1 MILKGKFML
10 RRVFFSILFFA
21 VLIVLLPACKMSY
34 SFTGANLSPQVKTYT
49 VYYFPNRARLVNPTL
64 SQTFTEDLREK
75 LRRQT
80 SLNEL
85 QENGDIEFEGQITGY
100 EVRPMSIQKDD
111 LAAKNR
117 LTISVKLKYTNSKSP
132 EENFD
137 KNFSA
142 YEDYDSNQSLSDVE
156 DELTTLIVLK
166 LTEDIFN
173 ATIANW

>member
-1 MILKGKFML
+1 MGKTKFKRLLIHIAGLAML
-10 RRVFFSILFFA
+10 AL
-21 VLIVLLPACKMSY
+21 VLQACKVSY
-34 SFTGANLSPQVKTYT
+34 SFTGANLSPAVKTYT

-64 SQTFTEDLREK
+64 SQVFTEDLREK

-100 EVRPMSIQKDD
+100 EVRPVAIQKED

-117 LTISVKLKYTNSKSP
+117 LTITVKVKYTNHKAP
-132 EENFD
+132 EENFERT
-137 KNFSA
+137 FSG
-142 YEDYDSNQSLSDVE
+142 YEDYDSNLTISDIE
-156 DELTTLIVLK
+156 DELNTLIILK
-166 LTEDIFN
+166 LTDDIFN

>member
-1 MILKGKFML
+1 MFFVVLAVFM
-10 RRVFFSILFFA
+10 
-21 VLIVLLPACKMSY
+21 PACKMSY
-34 SFTGANLSPQVKTYT
+34 SFTGANLSPQIKTYS
-49 VYYFPNRARLVNPTL
+49 VYYFPNRARLINPTL
-64 SQTFTEDLREK
+64 SQNFTEDLREK

-85 QENGDIEFEGQITGY
+85 SENGDIEFEGQITGY

-117 LTISVKLKYTNSKSP
+117 LTITIKLKYTNNKTT

-137 KNFSA
+137 RNFTA
-142 YEDYDSNQSLSDVE
+142 YEDYDSNLSISDVE
-156 DELTTLIVLK
+156 DELTTLIIEK

>member
-1 MILKGKFML
+1 ML

-156 DELTTLIVLK
+156 DELTRLIVIK